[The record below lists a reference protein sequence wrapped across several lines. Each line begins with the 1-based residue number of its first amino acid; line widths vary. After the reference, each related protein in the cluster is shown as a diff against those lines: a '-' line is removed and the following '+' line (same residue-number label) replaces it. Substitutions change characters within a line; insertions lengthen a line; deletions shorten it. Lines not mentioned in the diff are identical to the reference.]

1 MKFILVLF
9 SILALIFA
17 FVQAVDKTA
26 CSQPKEIGPC
36 RKSELSFYYNTDSK
50 SCEEFFYGG
59 CHGNDNRFIAKEECE
74 KLCL

>member
-1 MKFILVLF
+1 MYNYKQTFFLF
-9 SILALIFA
+9 LACA
-17 FVQAVDKTA
+17 
-26 CSQPKEIGPC
+26 QPKEIGPC

-59 CHGNDNRFIAKEECE
+59 CHGNDNRFSAKEECE